1 MPAIQPSEP
10 AERPWS
16 LASLRS
22 VIAPAERLVS
32 SPGRVAAVIVVVY
45 GAWTVAALALH
56 HSPYFFV
63 GPGRH
68 YVNAAAKKGLVL
80 PAFPSRFGGGAANRS
95 ANGSDGQFTF
105 YLAVHPETAKSL
117 VDVPWYRYQ
126 RILEPLVVRVLSLG
140 KAGLMA
146 WTMTAVSLASVLG
159 GTWALAVWLD
169 RHGRAPLWALAYG
182 LWPGLIGTVNH
193 DLTDGFAYGL
203 VAVSL
208 VLVDSQR
215 GARQILGALAMAAAV
230 FARQETALFAAMF
243 ALGIWL
249 GVLGR
254 GGGAEDPQRSRS
266 LRAVLFASLSVVPYL
281 VYLGFLSAWLGKV
294 PSPISSPQSIPLPE
308 KIADL
313 AMVIVPAIVVLAG
326 FLPAKLS
333 RWRSAEVW
341 GWSTYALNVAAL
353 TGFMVV
359 GRVGVYYSWAFSTVY
374 RYYIPAAL
382 AALVCYGFSQSPS
395 SRRAASVAVCCGL
408 SMLALPVLMAT
419 GL

>member
-10 AERPWS
+10 AETPRLP
-16 LASLRS
+16 AALRA
-22 VIAPAERLVS
+22 VVDPAARLVC
-32 SPGRVAAVIVVVY
+32 SPGRVAAVVVVVY
-45 GAWTVAALALH
+45 GAWTIAALALH

-68 YVNAAAKKGLVL
+68 YVNVAANKGVVL
-80 PAFPSRFGGGAANRS
+80 PRLPSRFGGGPANRS
-95 ANGSDGQFTF
+95 VNGSDGQFTF
-105 YLAVHPETAKSL
+105 YLAVHPETAKSV

-140 KAGLMA
+140 KASLMA

-169 RHGRAPLWALAYG
+169 NRGRSPSWALVYG
-182 LWPGLIGTVNH
+182 MWPGLIGTVNH

-208 VLVDSQR
+208 VLVDSPR
-215 GARQILGALAMAAAV
+215 RERQVLGTLAMAAAV
-230 FARQETALFAAMF
+230 FARQETALFAGMF

-249 GVLGR
+249 GVLG
-254 GGGAEDPQRSRS
+254 GGEGAEVPQRRRS
-266 LRAVLFASLSVVPYL
+266 LRAVLFASVSVVPYL

-294 PSPISSPQSIPLPE
+294 PSPISSPQPIPLPE
-308 KIADL
+308 KMADL
-313 AMVIVPAIVVLAG
+313 AMVIVPSIVVLAA
-326 FLPAKLS
+326 FLPGQLT

-341 GWSTYALNVAAL
+341 GWSTYALHVAAL

-382 AALVCYGFSQSPS
+382 AALICYGTS
-395 SRRAASVAVCCGL
+395 SRRAPRRAASVALCCGL
-408 SMLALPVLMAT
+408 SFLALPVLMAT